1 MKDRISAYNHQHLIF
16 RRRICRF
23 LMNTIA
29 FTLLIKLD
37 RVEGMENVP
46 RSGPAL
52 VYINHIAFVDPIVF
66 VHVFSRDVVPM
77 AKIEVYNY
85 PVVGIFPRL
94 WGVIPVRRSEIDR
107 RAIQMAVDV
116 LDAGEIVLVAPEG
129 TRHPA
134 ITDVKEGLAYLAT
147 RTGVPL
153 LPCVIDGTVGF
164 PAMRYSARWHGAGVR
179 VRIGKPFRFI
189 PQSQRVRKDQLHQMN
204 DEAMYILAAMLPEH
218 LRGDYHDL
226 SKATQNTI
234 EWL

>member
-1 MKDRISAYNHQHLIF
+1 MKDQISPYNHKQWIF
-16 RRRICRF
+16 RRKICRL
-23 LMNTIA
+23 LMRTIA
-29 FTLLIKLD
+29 FPWLVKLD
-37 RVEGMENVP
+37 RVEGLENIP

-66 VHVFSRDVVPM
+66 VHVFRRDIVPM

-85 PVVGIFPRL
+85 PVVGVFPRL
-94 WGVIPVRRSEIDR
+94 WGVIPVRRREFDR
-107 RAIQMAVDV
+107 RAIQMALDV
-116 LDAGEIVLVAPEG
+116 LHAGEIVLVAPEG

-147 RTGVPL
+147 RMGVPL

-164 PAMRYSARWHGAGVR
+164 PAMRFSARWRDAGAR

-189 PQSQRVRKDQLHQMN
+189 PQPDRVRKEQLHRMT

-218 LRGDYHDL
+218 LRGDYYDL
-226 SKATQNTI
+226 SKATQETI